1 METRLQ
7 EKCDLFIKNREAI
20 NRKFPFEKSLMKAA
34 AALIFTGVGKEAD
47 VERLGEC
54 RKLLAKRKG
63 AFSTFRAVVELPL
76 LTRMALSEDPEQ
88 CLEDVIAVNKKLQKG
103 KIFDNAYIILAA
115 ILICDQGKS
124 NRVDAVI
131 EKYKELF
138 KRMDKK
144 HPFITSDE
152 DLSYAALMALSDRDT
167 DLILKDM
174 EECYRYLKKTCKLG
188 ASSNALQGLSELFA
202 MTDGNHQEK
211 CERIAALYKLLKEKK
226 AEVSDGTEF
235 TSFGPLAETDAAVE
249 ALAEEIIEADAYL
262 EENKVFSSSSDKK
275 TRLMIAAIIVSQ
287 SYGIVSPAA
296 GNTFITGSLELIKAG
311 QTALMV
317 NIILNVAPSMLSSC
331 SKKEEEPAT
340 E

>member
-20 NRKFPFEKSLMKAA
+20 SKKFPFEKSLMKAA
-34 AALIFTGVGKEAD
+34 AALIFTGVGKE
-47 VERLGEC
+47 
-54 RKLLAKRKG
+54 
-63 AFSTFRAVVELPL
+63 
-76 LTRMALSEDPEQ
+76 
-88 CLEDVIAVNKKLQKG
+88 
-103 KIFDNAYIILAA
+103 
-115 ILICDQGKS
+115 
-124 NRVDAVI
+124 
-131 EKYKELF
+131 
-138 KRMDKK
+138 
-144 HPFITSDE
+144 
-152 DLSYAALMALSDRDT
+152 
-167 DLILKDM
+167 
-174 EECYRYLKKTCKLG
+174 
-188 ASSNALQGLSELFA
+188 
-202 MTDGNHQEK
+202 
-211 CERIAALYKLLKEKK
+211 
-226 AEVSDGTEF
+226 
-235 TSFGPLAETDAAVE
+235 AAVE

-275 TRLMIAAIIVSQ
+275 TRLMIAAILVAQ